1 LFKGQ
6 NILPKQRTFH
16 DDRKTAEIMVHPVLD
31 ENRLLSNIGH
41 LEKNILCSNGG
52 PRMPDRAVLNLGD

>member
-16 DDRKTAEIMVHPVLD
+16 DDRKTAEIMVHPVLK
-31 ENRLLSNIGH
+31 EIRLLSNIGH
-41 LEKNILCSNGG
+41 LEKKYSSQHGG
-52 PRMPDRAVLNLGD
+52 PRMPDRAVLNLAD